1 MSTSFQTSLNN
12 LKTKVDDLDFDKLKI
27 YPIDMK
33 DLNDVMSNEM
43 AKSHQHDEN
52 KSK

>member
-33 DLNDVMSNEM
+33 YLNDVMSNEM

-52 KSK
+52 ESK